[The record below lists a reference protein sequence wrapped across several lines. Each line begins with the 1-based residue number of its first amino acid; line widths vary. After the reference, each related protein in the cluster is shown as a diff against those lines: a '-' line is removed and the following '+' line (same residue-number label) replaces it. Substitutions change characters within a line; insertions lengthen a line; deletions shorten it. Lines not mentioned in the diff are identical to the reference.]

1 MGFTF
6 SPATISYAGVSVVAG
21 ATTYPTTAGNPIVW
35 PPAGVPPATNIQF
48 PRANCR
54 QVIILNTGATTIYFG
69 SIFAQTY
76 AQLPGPFNPAGVA
89 PSPVLGQ
96 NCTPINAGSS
106 LSIEL
111 FPFEKRGQFDPG
123 FSPITPINFE
133 PITIIF
139 FAAAPATNASAVIT
153 YINTT
158 GPF

>member
-6 SPATISYAGVSVVAG
+6 SPATISYAGVSVAAG
-21 ATTYPTTAGNPIVW
+21 ATTYPTTAGNPLIW
-35 PPAGVPPATNIQF
+35 PPGPTTNLQM

-54 QVIILNTGATTIYFG
+54 QIIILNTGATTIYFG
-69 SIFAQTY
+69 SVYAETY
-76 AQLPGPFNPAGVA
+76 AQLPGPFNPAGA
-89 PSPVLGQ
+89 TPSPVLGQ

-123 FSPITPINFE
+123 FSAVTPATFE

-139 FAAAPATNASAVIT
+139 FAAAPATNASAVLT